1 MRGGVS
7 IQELLHVYSADDRES
22 MYVIVKENVEITKI
36 AQMPLL

>member
-7 IQELLHVYSADDRES
+7 IQELLHLYSADDRES
-22 MYVIVKENVEITKI
+22 MYEVVKENVEITKI